1 MRHTVTSLIRTATAL
16 ALILAATAAHATP
29 QLEMPFAS
37 EPSVLE
43 ATAIPPN
50 CLLDPWTKKY
60 VCVKWP
66 KPKKVA
72 VAA

>member
-1 MRHTVTSLIRTATAL
+1 MRHTVTALVRTATAL
-16 ALILAATAAHATP
+16 ALILAAAAANSTP
-29 QLEMPFAS
+29 QIETPFAS
-37 EPSVLE
+37 DPSLLE

-66 KPKKVA
+66 KKKKVLA
-72 VAA
+72 VA

>member
-1 MRHTVTSLIRTATAL
+1 MTALVRTATAL
-16 ALILAATAAHATP
+16 ALVLAATAAHAMQP
-29 QLEMPFAS
+29 ADLPLS
-37 EPSVLE
+37 PEPSVLE

-66 KPKKVA
+66 KPKKIATVG
-72 VAA
+72 